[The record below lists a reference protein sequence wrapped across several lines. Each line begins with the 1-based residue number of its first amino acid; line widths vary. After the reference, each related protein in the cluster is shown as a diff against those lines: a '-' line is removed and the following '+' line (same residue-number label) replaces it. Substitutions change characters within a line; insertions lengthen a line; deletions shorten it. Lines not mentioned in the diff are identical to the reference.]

1 MSDFRLGKNDT
12 AHFTSLAELSAIS
25 KRKPRKFS
33 DKEKNEWKENVLKK
47 TIPTCKY
54 CDERM
59 TYFGGNIAVCT
70 NDLCKGIP
78 HKYKDEDGTEKIK
91 YTKPVYSLL
100 RGNDAN
106 WAAKTL

>member
-54 CDERM
+54 CDE
-59 TYFGGNIAVCT
+59 
-70 NDLCKGIP
+70 
-78 HKYKDEDGTEKIK
+78 
-91 YTKPVYSLL
+91 
-100 RGNDAN
+100 
-106 WAAKTL
+106 